1 MLINLKDAI
10 KKHNLKIK
18 GIIHIGA
25 HIGQEFKDY
34 LDNGIT
40 EIIFIEPCADT
51 FEKLKQNV
59 GNKALLFN
67 CACGDKYDIMEI
79 HKETANGG
87 QSNSLLK
94 PALHTKHYPDIV
106 FNDTEVVEVQ
116 PLDSLP
122 IEKRIYNMLNIDVQ
136 GAEHLVLKGAT
147 ETLKHI
153 DIVYI
158 EVNEKELY
166 EGCAMLSD
174 IKELLKEFELVEI
187 KMVKAGWGDAI
198 FKRK

>member
-18 GIIHIGA
+18 GVIHIGA
-25 HIGQEFKDY
+25 HHGQEFRDY
-34 LDNGIT
+34 VNNGIKD
-40 EIIFIEPCADT
+40 IVFIEPCSDA
-51 FEKLKQNV
+51 FHQLKLNV
-59 GNKALLFN
+59 GNKAILFN
-67 CACGDKYDIMEI
+67 CACGDKYDIMEM

-106 FNDTEVVEVQ
+106 FNDTEIVEVQ

-122 IEKRIYNMLNIDVQ
+122 IDKKIYNMLNIDVQ
-136 GAEHLVLKGAT
+136 GAEHLVLKGAK

-153 DIVYI
+153 DIVYTEI
-158 EVNEKELY
+158 NIQELY
-166 EGCAMLSD
+166 EGCAMFDD
-174 IKELLKEFELVEI
+174 IKEILSEFEVIET

>member
-18 GIIHIGA
+18 GVIHVGG
-25 HIGQEFKDY
+25 HWGQEFKDY
-34 LDNGIT
+34 IDNGIT
-40 EIIFIEPCADT
+40 EIVFIEPCADA
-51 FEKLKQNV
+51 FAQLRKNV
-59 GNKALLFN
+59 GNKAILFN

-79 HKETANGG
+79 YKETANGG

-106 FNDTEVVEVQ
+106 FSGTEIVEVQ

-122 IEKRIYNMLNIDVQ
+122 IDKRIYNMLNIDVQ

-147 ETLKHI
+147 ETLRHI
-153 DIVYI
+153 DIVYV

-166 EGCAMLSD
+166 EGCAMLND
-174 IKELLKEFELVEI
+174 IKEILKDFTLVEL

-198 FKRK
+198 FVR

>member
-1 MLINLKDAI
+1 V
-10 KKHNLKIK
+10 
-18 GIIHIGA
+18 IHVGA
-25 HIGQEFKDY
+25 HYGQEFQDY
-34 LDNGIT
+34 INNCIT
-40 EIIFIEPCADT
+40 DIVFIEPCSDA
-51 FEKLKQNV
+51 FHQLKLNV
-59 GNKALLFN
+59 GNKAILFN

-79 HKETANGG
+79 YKETANGG

-106 FNDTEVVEVQ
+106 FSGTEIVEVQ

-122 IEKRIYNMLNIDVQ
+122 IDKRIYNMLNIDVQ

-147 ETLKHI
+147 ETLRHI
-153 DIVYI
+153 DIVYV

-166 EGCAMLSD
+166 EGCAMLND
-174 IKELLKEFELVEI
+174 IKEILKDFTLVEL

-198 FKRK
+198 FVR